1 MPFTENDYQTAVRSC
16 RFCPMCHHAD
26 LVTTLTRSET
36 TSPRG
41 RGLTL
46 FALEQGKLS
55 WDASVADVVYRFT
68 ADGLSRQV
76 CAGHINHDE
85 MVIEGRRRAVAAGV
99 APEAA
104 GRVRAHLEKTGNP
117 WGEPD
122 PGAEKALGLK
132 ARRRESAVLVILGP
146 AARVRR
152 PEAARALGRL
162 LERAEIAPAVLDK
175 ETDAGLLLYQLGF
188 QEAALAAA
196 RALAE
201 KIRAS
206 GAREVVTPDA
216 DIYRVLSTGFGDFPG
231 LGGGA
236 AVRHAAE
243 FLDALA
249 REGRLRFRAPAAKTA
264 YHDPCAL
271 ARFAPCLE
279 PPRSLLKA
287 ALGREPLELLP
298 WNRALASCSGECG
311 GLPFTFP
318 DLARAAAERRVAEAR
333 QAGADLLVTANPATA
348 HHLAQ
353 AGGAFVKDLT
363 EWAAECLVE

>member
-1 MPFTENDYQTAVRSC
+1 MPFTEDDYKTAVRSC

-26 LVTTLTRSET
+26 LVTTLTRRET

-55 WDASVADVVYRFT
+55 WDASVADVLYRFT

-85 MVIEGRRRAVAAGV
+85 MMIEARRRAVAAGV
-99 APEAA
+99 APEVVA
-104 GRVRAHLEKTGNP
+104 RVRANLEKTGNP

-122 PGAEKALGLK
+122 PGPERALGIK
-132 ARRRESAVLVILGP
+132 ARRRDAAVLVVLGP

-162 LERAEIAPAVLDK
+162 LERAGIAPAVLD
-175 ETDAGLLLYQLGF
+175 EEGDAGLLLHQLGLP
-188 QEAALAAA
+188 EPAAAAA

-216 DIYRVLSTGFGDFPG
+216 DVYRALSAGFGDFPG
-231 LGGGA
+231 LGKGV

-243 FLDALA
+243 FLETLA
-249 REGRLRFRAPAAKTA
+249 REGRLKFRAPAAKAA

-271 ARFAPCLE
+271 ARFAPCVA

-287 ALGREPLELLP
+287 VAGREPLELP
-298 WNRALASCSGECG
+298 WNRETALCSGECG
-311 GLPFTFP
+311 GLPFTYP
-318 DLARAAAERRVAEAR
+318 DLARAAAERRIAQAR
-333 QAGADLLVTANPATA
+333 QAGAEVLVTAGPATA

-353 AGGAFVKDLT
+353 AGGPFAKDLT
-363 EWAAECLVE
+363 EWTAECLVG